1 MNSKNFASQTEAD
14 HFFMEEAFRERL
26 LTDDPKGKIV
36 LQSAVG
42 AVITIGLTAVASSA
56 NVLPPLLK
64 FRMVEK
70 GEIIS
75 EEARYYIIEHAERAV
90 IFKAQLAGQGLAGG
104 TIYCT
109 RFPCSD
115 CARAIVF
122 VGLKRA
128 VFAGGFGGE
137 LRWLDSQRAALRILR
152 DGGVTIRYLR
162 STFAS

>member
-1 MNSKNFASQTEAD
+1 MSKNNFISQTEAD
-14 HFFMEEAFRERL
+14 HFFMAEAFHERL

-42 AVITIGLTAVASSA
+42 ALITHSMEELARSA

-64 FRMVEK
+64 EK
-70 GEIIS
+70 LLETGEPVS
-75 EEARYYIIEHAERAV
+75 DEDRYHVIEHAERSV
-90 IFKAQLAGQGLAGG
+90 IFKALISKKNLEGA

-122 VGLKRA
+122 VGIKRA
-128 VFAGGFGGE
+128 VFAGGFAGE
-137 LRWLDSQRAALRILR
+137 LRWLSSQRAALKILR
-152 DGGVTIRYLR
+152 DGGVKIRYLSR
-162 STFAS
+162 PLGI